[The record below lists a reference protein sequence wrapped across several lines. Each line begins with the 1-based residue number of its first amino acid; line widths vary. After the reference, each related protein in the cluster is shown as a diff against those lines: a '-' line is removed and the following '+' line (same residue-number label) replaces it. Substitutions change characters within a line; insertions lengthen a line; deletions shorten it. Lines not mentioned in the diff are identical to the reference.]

1 MLTEAE
7 EGQMELSDLMGMQD
21 IVWLG
26 KCLQHQFPGDLPHC
40 LAGID
45 LWELVQ
51 VVHSQ
56 DAPLASP
63 CPARCF
69 KKAKPDVGLPQVQGP
84 TTPESFAASMPK
96 GWEVKFGFDF
106 ASFTMI
112 LSRVKAALFWLRT
125 DECDYAYYKQSI
137 ADNCWLLNIHRP
149 MFQFGPKVLRE

>member
-1 MLTEAE
+1 M
-7 EGQMELSDLMGMQD
+7 
-21 IVWLG
+21 
-26 KCLQHQFPGDLPHC
+26 
-40 LAGID
+40 
-45 LWELVQ
+45 Q

-112 LSRVKAALFWLRT
+112 LSRVKAALLWLRT
-125 DECDYAYYKQSI
+125 DECDYAYYRQSI
-137 ADNCWLLNIHRP
+137 ADISGHQ
-149 MFQFGPKVLRE
+149 QFKMRR

>member
-69 KKAKPDVGLPQVQGP
+69 KKAKPDVGLPQDQGP
-84 TTPESFAASMPK
+84 TTPESLAASMPK
-96 GWEVKFGFDF
+96 GWEVKFGFDV
-106 ASFTMI
+106 ASFTVI

-125 DECDYAYYKQSI
+125 LIRVIILTISSQLLTI
-137 ADNCWLLNIHRP
+137 ADYSIFIRQCSTLV
-149 MFQFGPKVLRE
+149 PKY